1 MKYVAF
7 DIGNV
12 ICHANMNPFIEEI
25 STTFNISLAEAA
37 RFLRSFQQIHDL
49 GLTTMENQLRVW
61 FDCKSEVVSQRLIEH
76 WNDSIKP
83 NQKVIDSINNMID
96 KGTKVALLSN
106 IGVEHAEMMK
116 TKLPGVYHRSVR
128 HFSCFVGARKPSM
141 VYYQSFLM
149 QNPEFKGCL
158 YVDDLVENLEASKQF
173 GFKPYNFDLENPQL
187 SYKFIEIE
195 WEMAKKDNET

>member
-49 GLTTMENQLRVW
+49 GLTTMESQLRVW

-83 NQKVIDSINNMID
+83 NQKVIESINGMID
-96 KGTKVALLSN
+96 NGIKVALLSN

-116 TKLPGVYHRSVR
+116 TKLPGIYHRAVR
-128 HFSCFVGARKPSM
+128 HFSCFVGARK
-141 VYYQSFLM
+141 
-149 QNPEFKGCL
+149 
-158 YVDDLVENLEASKQF
+158 
-173 GFKPYNFDLENPQL
+173 
-187 SYKFIEIE
+187 
-195 WEMAKKDNET
+195 